1 MNYRELAE
9 RRQELAPA
17 MRRLAAR
24 VAEVEPPEDLEARL
38 LAEFDAIHQQGARV
52 SRRWMVMV
60 GGALAASV
68 LAGSLLVRQQPAAKP
83 QSAEAAQFVSIPYTQ
98 PLQPYERVSVVE
110 TYVPVTA
117 LIAAGFDVQTSDPG
131 ASVRADVMVGQ
142 DGRPRAIRPI
152 AFDIS
157 DRRLIP

>member
-9 RRQELAPA
+9 RRRELAPA
-17 MRRLAAR
+17 MRRLATR

-38 LAEFDAIHQQGARV
+38 LAEFDAVHQQRARG

-83 QSAEAAQFVSIPYTQ
+83 QSAEAAPFVSIPYTQ
-98 PLQPYERVSVVE
+98 PLQPIMYS
-110 TYVPVTA
+110 
-117 LIAAGFDVQTSDPG
+117 
-131 ASVRADVMVGQ
+131 
-142 DGRPRAIRPI
+142 
-152 AFDIS
+152 
-157 DRRLIP
+157 

>member
-1 MNYRELAE
+1 MNSGELAE
-9 RRQELAPA
+9 RRRELAPA

-24 VAEVEPPEDLEARL
+24 VAEAEPPEDLEARL
-38 LAEFDAIHQQGARV
+38 LAEFDAVHEQRARV

-68 LAGSLLVRQQPAAKP
+68 LAGSWLVRQQPTANQ
-83 QSAEAAQFVSIPYTQ
+83 QSAEAAQFISIPYTQ

-117 LIAAGFDVQTSDPG
+117 LIAAGFAVQTSDPG

-152 AFDIS
+152 AFNIS